1 MDSTILGPGPGVQ
14 IVEHGRKIH
23 EEKNC
28 GENSR
33 PPPPRHSCPG
43 VLSPH
48 HLTAALYYLNAW
60 NGLLSRGLVTHPLHS
75 PTQKTT
81 TSFVWRNRQ
90 IVLLFIS
97 LRLKIKKRQI
107 EWKRKFLLLILMN
120 TRKVTASCKICSCLV
135 ILLSISR
142 HYLLCHVPHTRLLWI
157 TDVLYCLCVVQFVFV
172 ICSIL
177 IL

>member
-33 PPPPRHSCPG
+33 PPPLTVFPVYSLPTIWPPRSTIWMPEM
-43 VLSPH
+43 
-48 HLTAALYYLNAW
+48 
-60 NGLLSRGLVTHPLHS
+60 GLVTHPLHS